1 MNNIFNKNNLEKL
14 HLIRLVEEE
23 ISNRYKKE
31 KMRCPVHLS
40 IGQES
45 CAVGVCNNLRDQDI
59 VFSNH
64 RSHAHYLAKGGN
76 VQKMIDEI
84 HGNKNGCIGGRGGS
98 MHLQDIKKKLFCI
111 NSYCK

>member
-45 CAVGVCNNLRDQDI
+45 MRC
-59 VFSNH
+59 
-64 RSHAHYLAKGGN
+64 
-76 VQKMIDEI
+76 
-84 HGNKNGCIGGRGGS
+84 GC
-98 MHLQDIKKKLFCI
+98 L
-111 NSYCK
+111 